1 MPGLGDGCPSERR
14 RAAATGI
21 KVKEIVRLK
30 SHRPWIVGPGA
41 LLAPQDLLRRWPP
54 CDGGSALSLFVPVS
68 R

>member
-1 MPGLGDGCPSERR
+1 MRRLGDGYPSGRL
-14 RAAATGI
+14 RAAATGN

-41 LLAPQDLLRRWPP
+41 LLASQDLLGRWPP
-54 CDGGSALSLFVPVS
+54 SDGGPALLLLF

>member
-1 MPGLGDGCPSERR
+1 LGDGYPSGRL

-21 KVKEIVRLK
+21 KVKEIARLK

-41 LLAPQDLLRRWPP
+41 LLAPQDLLGRWPP
-54 CDGGSALSLFVPVS
+54 CDGGSALLLLF